1 MTFSTRYN
9 ASVLS
14 LLLGLALVGC
24 GNPGPSSAPTAAGE
38 KVAEDDHAA
47 GKAAHEQES
56 HGEEGHEEGEAIELS
71 AEAVATAGIVT
82 APAASRRL
90 RAELETTGSVD
101 FDQRRFAHV
110 SPRVGGRVESVPV
123 ELGEAVRAG
132 QVLARIDSIELG
144 EAVGDYLQSRARAEL
159 ARETWEREDRLFR
172 ERVSSEQEMLSARA
186 ASREADAALRGAEE
200 RLHLLGLSNDEV
212 AKLGYDQP
220 RVSIYEVRAP
230 FAGTIVAKEV
240 TRGEMVETQSQLF
253 QVADLSRVWVW
264 IDVYERDLARVHL
277 GDGVTIEV
285 DAYPDTPFTGEVV
298 YLGSSV
304 QSATRTARARIEVPN
319 PEGRLRPGMFARVR
333 ILDPHAAA
341 EAPGTVEVVAV
352 PEAAVQ
358 RDGDRS
364 VVFVA
369 LGEGRFEPRTVK
381 LGRRGEGFVEV
392 LDGVAVGEPVV
403 VAGAFFVKSELAREE
418 LGGGHSH

>member
-1 MTFSTRYN
+1 MTASTRFRT
-9 ASVLS
+9 AMLS
-14 LLLGLALVGC
+14 LLLGLALVAC
-24 GNPGPSSAPTAAGE
+24 GKPSPSSAPTPASEKAGE
-38 KVAEDDHAA
+38 ENHAP
-47 GKAAHEQES
+47 GEAAHGEEG
-56 HGEEGHEEGEAIELS
+56 HEEEGHEEGEAIELS

-144 EAVGDYLQSRARAEL
+144 QAVGDYLQSRARAEL
-159 ARETWEREDRLFR
+159 TRETLEREERLFR
-172 ERVSSEQEMLSARA
+172 ERVSSEQEMLTARA

-200 RLHLLGLSNDEV
+200 RLHLLGMSNQEV

-220 RVSIYEVRAP
+220 RVSIFEVRAP
-230 FAGTIVAKEV
+230 FVGTIVAKEV
-240 TRGEMVETQSQLF
+240 TRGEMVEPQSQLF
-253 QVADLSRVWVW
+253 QIADLSRLWVW
-264 IDVYERDLARVHL
+264 IDVYERDLSRVHL
-277 GDGVTIEV
+277 GDGVTVEV
-285 DAYPDTPFTGEVV
+285 DAYPGTPFTGEVI
-298 YLGSSV
+298 YLGASV
-304 QSATRTARARIEVPN
+304 QSETRTTRARIEVPN

-333 ILDPHAAA
+333 IFDPHTSGDT
-341 EAPGTVEVVAV
+341 PGTAEVIAV

-358 RDGDRS
+358 REGDRS

-392 LDGVAVGEPVV
+392 LEGVAAGDPVV
-403 VAGAFFVKSELAREE
+403 VEGAFFVKSELAREE
-418 LGGGHSH
+418 LGGGHGH

>member
-1 MTFSTRYN
+1 MN
-9 ASVLS
+9 AALRLPALTLPLLVL
-14 LLLGLALVGC
+14 LALAAC
-24 GNPGPSSAPTAAGE
+24 GGRGPSADSAA
-38 KVAEDDHAA
+38 DDS
-47 GKAAHEQES
+47 GTGTES
-56 HGEEGHEEGEAIELS
+56 HEGEHDEDGPEVG
-71 AEAVATAGIVT
+71 EAVALSPEAVAAAGIVT
-82 APAASRRL
+82 APAERRPL
-90 RAELETTGSVD
+90 RAELETTGAVD

-123 ELGEAVRAG
+123 ELGDRVRTG
-132 QVLARIDSIELG
+132 ELLARIDSIELG
-144 EAVGDYLQSRARAEL
+144 QAVGDYLQSRARAEL
-159 ARETWEREDRLFR
+159 ARETLAREERLFR
-172 ERVSSEQEMLSARA
+172 ERVSSEQEMLGARA

-212 AKLGYDQP
+212 AKLDYDQP

-240 TRGEMVETQSQLF
+240 TRGEMVEPQSQLF
-253 QVADLSRVWVW
+253 QVADLSRLWVW

-277 GDGVTIEV
+277 GDEVTVEV
-285 DAYPDTPFTGEVV
+285 DAHPGTPFTGEVV

-304 QSATRTARARIEVPN
+304 QIETRTARARIEVPN
-319 PEGRLRPGMFARVR
+319 PDGRLRPGMFARVR
-333 ILDPHAAA
+333 IFDPHASA
-341 EAPGTVEVVAV
+341 ESPGPVEWIAV

-358 RDGDRS
+358 RDGARS

-392 LDGVAVGEPVV
+392 LEGVAAGEPVV
-403 VAGAFFVKSELAREE
+403 VDGAFFVKSELAREE
-418 LGGGHSH
+418 LGGGHGH

>member
-1 MTFSTRYN
+1 MTFSTRYKV
-9 ASVLS
+9 SLLS
-14 LLLGLALVGC
+14 LLLGLALVAC
-24 GNPGPSSAPTAAGE
+24 GKPGPSPAPTAAGE
-38 KVAEDDHAA
+38 KIAEGDHAP
-47 GKAAHEQES
+47 GEAAHEEEG
-56 HGEEGHEEGEAIELS
+56 HDEEGHEEGEAIELS

-123 ELGEAVRAG
+123 ELGEALRAG

-144 EAVGDYLQSRARAEL
+144 QAVGDYLQSRARAEL
-159 ARETWEREDRLFR
+159 ARETLEREERLFR
-172 ERVSSEQEMLSARA
+172 ERVSSEQEMLTARA

-200 RLHLLGLSNDEV
+200 RLHLLGISNQEV

-220 RVSIYEVRAP
+220 RVSIFEVRAP

-240 TRGEMVETQSQLF
+240 TRGEMVEPQSQLF
-253 QVADLSRVWVW
+253 QIADLSRLWVW

-277 GDGVTIEV
+277 GDGVTVEV
-285 DAYPDTPFTGEVV
+285 DAYPGTPFTGEVI

-304 QSATRTARARIEVPN
+304 QSETRTTRARIEVPN

-333 ILDPHAAA
+333 IFDPHTSADT
-341 EAPGTVEVVAV
+341 PGTAEVIAV

-358 RDGDRS
+358 RDGDRA

-392 LDGVAVGEPVV
+392 LEGVIAGEPVV
-403 VAGAFFVKSELAREE
+403 VEGAFFVKSELAREE
-418 LGGGHSH
+418 LGGGHGH

>member
-1 MTFSTRYN
+1 MTFSTRRN
-9 ASVLS
+9 VSLLS
-14 LLLGLALVGC
+14 LLLGLALVAC
-24 GNPGPSSAPTAAGE
+24 SKPGPSPAPTAAGE
-38 KVAEDDHAA
+38 KIAEDDHAPEEV
-47 GKAAHEQES
+47 AHEEEGHDQ
-56 HGEEGHEEGEAIELS
+56 EGHEEGEAIELS

-82 APAASRRL
+82 APAVSRRL

-123 ELGEAVRAG
+123 ELGEGVRAG

-144 EAVGDYLQSRARAEL
+144 QAVGDYLQSRARAEL
-159 ARETWEREDRLFR
+159 ARETLEREERLFR

-200 RLHLLGLSNDEV
+200 RLHLLGISNQEV

-230 FAGTIVAKEV
+230 LAGTIVAKEV
-240 TRGEMVETQSQLF
+240 TRGEMVEPQSQLF

-277 GDGVTIEV
+277 GDGVTVEV
-285 DAYPDTPFTGEVV
+285 DAYPGTPFTGEVV

-304 QSATRTARARIEVPN
+304 QSETRTARARIEVPN

-333 ILDPHAAA
+333 ILDPHASADT
-341 EAPGTVEVVAV
+341 PGTVEVIAV

-392 LDGVAVGEPVV
+392 LEGVAAGEPVV
-403 VAGAFFVKSELAREE
+403 VEGAFFVKSELAREE
-418 LGGGHSH
+418 LGGGHGH

>member
-1 MTFSTRYN
+1 MTASTRFRT
-9 ASVLS
+9 AMLS
-14 LLLGLALVGC
+14 LLLGLALVAC
-24 GNPGPSSAPTAAGE
+24 GKPSPSSAPTPASEKAGE
-38 KVAEDDHAA
+38 EDHGPGDAM
-47 GKAAHEQES
+47 
-56 HGEEGHEEGEAIELS
+56 HGEDGHEEEGQEEGEAIELS
-71 AEAVATAGIVT
+71 AEAVETAGIVT

-101 FDQRRFAHV
+101 FDQRHFAHV

-123 ELGEAVRAG
+123 ELGEAVRSG
-132 QVLARIDSIELG
+132 QVLARVDSIELG
-144 EAVGDYLQSRARAEL
+144 QAVGDYLQNRARAEL
-159 ARETWEREDRLFR
+159 ARETLEREERLFR

-212 AKLGYDQP
+212 AKLDYDQP
-220 RVSIYEVRAP
+220 RVSVYEVRAP

-240 TRGEMVETQSQLF
+240 TRGEMVEPQSQLF

-277 GDGVTIEV
+277 GDEVTVEV
-285 DAYPDTPFTGEVV
+285 DAHPGTPFTGEVV

-304 QSATRTARARIEVPN
+304 QSETRTARARIEVPN

-333 ILDPHAAA
+333 ILDPHASADS
-341 EAPGTVEVVAV
+341 PGNVEVIAV

-392 LDGVAVGEPVV
+392 LEGVAAGEPVV
-403 VAGAFFVKSELAREE
+403 VEGAFFVKSELAREE